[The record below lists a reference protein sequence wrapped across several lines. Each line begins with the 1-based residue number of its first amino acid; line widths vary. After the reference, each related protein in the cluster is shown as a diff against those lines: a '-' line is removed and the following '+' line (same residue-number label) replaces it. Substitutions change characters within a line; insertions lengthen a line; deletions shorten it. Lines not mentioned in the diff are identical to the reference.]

1 MILLPLLGDTETK
14 MSEIYSENNEYYP
27 KRNIYLPT
35 KMIEALQQDADR
47 FEAFKKKHGSRN
59 MNNFISCLLLGY
71 YEDYSEERN
80 ELAASVRRIL
90 ENEIS
95 DTQILSNMTTCLLNE
110 LSPRSR
116 NYEKEKKM
124 PHLPYKPTKDTWG
137 FIRNIELSSND
148 TVSSLS
154 KYLRDMFAS
163 YLSLP
168 IYEREK
174 IIFKESV
181 AVLEKAIEKG
191 QAVILSSL
199 TGGDRIFRVIPYKL
213 QHSSE
218 EMFNYLLCQSYN
230 DYYKTETPFTMRLCR
245 IQKPKIVTGA
255 NTVNPEIQHL
265 LDLMSKRTPQYTIY
279 KDEISCV
286 LITKKGL
293 RTYNRIY
300 HSRPD
305 PLEDPP
311 IENLPD
317 GSRKYYFNH
326 SRDQLKFYF
335 RRFEAD
341 EAIVL
346 YPPELAEEI
355 KTFHEDAWKA
365 YEKGKSIEA

>member
-1 MILLPLLGDTETK
+1 MR
-14 MSEIYSENNEYYP
+14 EIYSAHNDYYP

-35 KMIEALQQDADR
+35 KMIESLQQDADR
-47 FEAFKKKHGSRN
+47 FEAFKKKSGGRN

-71 YEDYSEERN
+71 YKDYSEERN
-80 ELAASVRRIL
+80 ELAASVRAIL
-90 ENEIS
+90 QDDITDQQELM
-95 DTQILSNMTTCLLNE
+95 DKTTRLLDE

-116 NYEKEKKM
+116 NYEKEKKL
-124 PHLPYKPTKDTWG
+124 PHLPYKPTKDTWN
-137 FIRNIELSSND
+137 FIQSIEQSSNN

-174 IIFKESV
+174 IIFNESV
-181 AVLEKAIEKG
+181 TILEKAIENK
-191 QAVILSSL
+191 QPVILGSL
-199 TGGDRIFRVIPYKL
+199 SASGNIFRVIPYKL

-230 DYYKTETPFTMRLCR
+230 DYYKTDTPFTMRLCR
-245 IQKPKIVTGA
+245 LQKPKIVTG
-255 NTVNPEIQHL
+255 TDTIKPEVQHL
-265 LDLMSKRTPQYTIY
+265 LDLMSERTPQYTIY

-286 LITKKGL
+286 LLTEKGI

-300 HSRPD
+300 YGRPE

-311 IENLPD
+311 IEKLPD
-317 GSRKYYFNH
+317 GKKKYYFNH

-341 EAIVL
+341 EAVVL
-346 YPPELAEEI
+346 YPQELADEI
-355 KTFHEDAWKA
+355 KTFHEEAWKA
-365 YEKGKSIEA
+365 YEKGEPIET